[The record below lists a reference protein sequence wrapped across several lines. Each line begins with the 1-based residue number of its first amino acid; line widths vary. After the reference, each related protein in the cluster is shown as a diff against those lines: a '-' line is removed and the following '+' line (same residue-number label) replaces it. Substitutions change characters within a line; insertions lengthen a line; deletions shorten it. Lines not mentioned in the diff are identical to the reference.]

1 MTSDARRARHEHP
14 CLRARYQRCGPAGP
28 GGRPDRGATD
38 TNVVIPVQALGELF
52 RVLTGKAGWARELAH
67 ASISKWQAVY
77 ALAPST
83 PATLASGLELAVA
96 HAFPFWDAM
105 ILAAASEA
113 GCRLLLSEDMRDGFA
128 WRGVTITN
136 PLTDTRHSL
145 LARALGA

>member
-1 MTSDARRARHEHP
+1 MLVALDTNILAYALGINDAGRRV
-14 CLRARYQRCGPAGP
+14 RAEGLIAALP
-28 GGRPDRGATD
+28 D
-38 TNVVIPVQALGELF
+38 TNVIIPVQVLGELF
-52 RVLTGKAGWARELAH
+52 RVLTGKAGWTRELAH

-83 PATLASGLELAVA
+83 PATLASALDLAVA
-96 HAFPFWDAM
+96 HAFPIWDAM

-128 WRGVTITN
+128 WRCVTIVD
-136 PLTDTRHSL
+136 PLTDSSHPL